1 MFVTK
6 LFLKF
11 SDPKFINKTMK
22 SGMQPVSAQFMILT
36 QNDVM
41 WCALDGNTP
50 AAKVQYSQQTGII

>member
-50 AAKVQYSQQTGII
+50 SAKVQYSQQTGII